1 MRIPTITRTV
11 FLSLALLPGG
21 VALAQQPQQQPQ
33 SPPNTTKVPPPSA
46 LEPATALN
54 SLAQFDVNK
63 DGFIDKSE
71 LPSGHELAGKFA
83 RLDRNSDGKLDASEF
98 AAYQDEKR

>member
-1 MRIPTITRTV
+1 MRIANAIRPSL
-11 FLSLALLPGG
+11 LSLALVLSGG
-21 VALAQQPQQQPQ
+21 AALAQPPPQ
-33 SPPNTTKVPPPSA
+33 NATKVPPPSA
-46 LEPATALN
+46 LEPPTALN
-54 SLAQFDVNK
+54 SMAQFDVNK

-71 LPSGHELAGKFA
+71 IPSGHELAGKFA

>member
-11 FLSLALLPGG
+11 FLSLALLSGG
-21 VALAQQPQQQPQ
+21 VALAQQPQQPPQ
-33 SPPNTTKVPPPSA
+33 NTTKVPPPSA
-46 LEPATALN
+46 LEPAAALN
-54 SLAQFDVNK
+54 SMAQFDVNK

-71 LPSGHELAGKFA
+71 IPSGHELAGKFA

>member
-1 MRIPTITRTV
+1 MRIPTAACTV
-11 FLSLALLPGG
+11 FLSFALLSGG
-21 VALAQQPQQQPQ
+21 VALAQPPQQQPQ
-33 SPPNTTKVPPPSA
+33 DTAKVPPPSA
-46 LEPATALN
+46 LEPPTALN
-54 SLAQFDVNK
+54 SMAQFDVNK

-71 LPSGHELAGKFA
+71 IPSGHELAGKFA